1 MAILNKI
8 IRVMKI
14 SQYLEKLED
23 MTNKK
28 VIVTGG
34 TSGIGLSLVKHLLS
48 KHAKVVV
55 MARNMKKAEEVK
67 NQLLE
72 IHPDNPLEFIQYDQS
87 DKDSIVKA
95 CDEIIKNHQ
104 DFYALVLNAG
114 LIQSGKVATFVNEV
128 PQTINTN
135 FVGVS
140 TIIDHL
146 IYRLE
151 GEHRIIVQGSVAAGL
166 HIKKLKTLKDNNPK
180 TLRTYFIS
188 KAGVEALFYYHS
200 KKDYPNISFYLVEP
214 GVTNSEIIRDFPPL
228 IRKLGHPF
236 LKAVSHSPDKAALT
250 AMMAMQ
256 STTNPNSFI
265 IPRGFLSF
273 MGYPKF
279 RKFPHRRE
287 RQYLIDLLD

>member
-1 MAILNKI
+1 
-8 IRVMKI
+8 MKI
-14 SQYLEKLED
+14 RDYLEKLED

-34 TSGIGLSLVKHLLS
+34 TSGIGLSLVKHLLY

-55 MARNMKKAEEVK
+55 MARNMSKAEEVK

-72 IHPDNPLEFIQYDQS
+72 IYPDNPIDFIQYDQS
-87 DKDSIVKA
+87 DKDSIIKA
-95 CDEIIKNHQ
+95 CDEIIKHHQ
-104 DFYALVLNAG
+104 DFYAIVLNAG
-114 LIQSGKVATFVNEV
+114 LIQSGKAATFVNGV
-128 PQTINTN
+128 PQTVNTN
-135 FVGVS
+135 FIGVS
-140 TIIDHL
+140 TIINHL
-146 IYRLE
+146 LYQLD
-151 GEHRIIVQGSVAAGL
+151 GEHRFILQGSVAAGL
-166 HIKKLKTLKDNNPK
+166 HIKKLKTLKDDNPK
-180 TLRTYFIS
+180 TLKTYFIS
-188 KAGVEALFYYHS
+188 KAGTEALFYYHS
-200 KKDYPNISFYLVEP
+200 QKNYPNISFYLVEP
-214 GVTNSEIIRDFPPL
+214 GVTNSEIIRDFPSL

-256 STTNPNSFI
+256 STTHSNSFI

-287 RQYLIDLLD
+287 RQYLIDLLG